1 MDPKFLKCQKIIQ
14 TTASWGSISSTW
26 STEYAK
32 TGFARFWAV
41 YEKTDIFGEEKHT
54 ISLIISNAGNLPYE
68 SSTENYHTPINST
81 SFVDY
86 QNYV

>member
-1 MDPKFLKCQKIIQ
+1 MDLKIVKCLKIIQ

-41 YEKTDIFGEEKHT
+41 CEKADIFGEEKYT
-54 ISLIISNAGNLPYE
+54 IS
-68 SSTENYHTPINST
+68 
-81 SFVDY
+81 
-86 QNYV
+86 

>member
-41 YEKTDIFGEEKHT
+41 YEKADIFGEEKHT
-54 ISLIISNAGNLPYE
+54 
-68 SSTENYHTPINST
+68 NS
-81 SFVDY
+81 
-86 QNYV
+86 